1 MDDDLEG
8 LREASG
14 RDLHT
19 LQIKLTYVDS
29 QLKGRASVAFT
40 TFYHILQLKWFLPLR
55 RPDLS
60 YGNDD
65 FGVWNFTVDPEE
77 MGRVVRSLSEMGVG
91 IASDVTTSPHLSLM
105 VVLKDSRLGV
115 TACEAIFDTEQSK
128 NVSRAIRNAL
138 DEGNGV
144 GRKVLDLLLL

>member
-1 MDDDLEG
+1 MDEDLERLKEG
-8 LREASG
+8 TG

-19 LQIKLTYVDS
+19 LQVKLTYVGS

-40 TFYHILQLKWFLPLR
+40 TFYHLLQMDWFLPLR

-65 FGVWNFTVDPEE
+65 AEVWNFTVGPEE
-77 MGRVVRSLSEMGVG
+77 MERVVRRLSE
-91 IASDVTTSPHLSLM
+91 IDVRAVPDVAASPHLSLM
-105 VVLKDSRLGV
+105 VVLQRSRLGV
-115 TACEAIFDTEQSK
+115 AAYEAVLGPEQSE
-128 NVSRAIRNAL
+128 NVTRALRNAL

-144 GRKVLDLLLL
+144 GRTVLDLLLV